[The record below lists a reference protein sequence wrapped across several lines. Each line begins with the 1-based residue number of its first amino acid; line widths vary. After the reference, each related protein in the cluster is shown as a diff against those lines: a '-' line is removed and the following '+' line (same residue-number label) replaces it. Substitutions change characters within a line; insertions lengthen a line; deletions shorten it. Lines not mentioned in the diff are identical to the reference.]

1 MRSLLL
7 SPIDRWR
14 APPPL
19 ARRVGWMGE
28 WTYAHRGLHRG
39 GLHSVGVPE
48 NSPSAFAAAIA
59 AGLGIECDVQRS
71 GDGRAVVF
79 HDWEFDRLTG
89 ETGPVSDR
97 RAQDIEK
104 ITLAGN
110 NDPIPTLERFL
121 DQVAGQ
127 VPILIEIKSRNDRR
141 VRPLCL
147 AVHRALEGYRGDHA
161 VMSFDPRVSRWFA
174 KYSPNTV
181 RGLVV
186 TEQKSKSLLGRL
198 QRHGA
203 LWTAKPDFLAYDIRD
218 LPSRF
223 AAAQRRR
230 GLPVLSWTVR
240 SAVHRERVA
249 QHADAGI
256 AEGDGIAR
264 AKPERKSDG
273 ADQA

>member
-1 MRSLLL
+1 MQSLLL
-7 SPIDRWR
+7 NPIDRWR

-19 ARRVGWMGE
+19 AKRISWMRE
-28 WTYAHRGLHRG
+28 WTFAHR

-79 HDWEFDRLTG
+79 HDWDLDRLTG
-89 ETGPVSDR
+89 DVGPVSER
-97 RAQDIEK
+97 RADEIEQ

-110 NDPIPTLERFL
+110 GDPIPSLERFL

-147 AVHRALEGYRGDHA
+147 AVHRALEGYRGFHG

-174 KYSPNTV
+174 RYSSNTV

-186 TEQKSKSLLGRL
+186 SEQNAKSLAGRWR
-198 QRHGA
+198 RHSA
-203 LWTAKPDFLAYDIRD
+203 LWIAKPDFLAYDIRD

-230 GLPVLSWTVR
+230 GLPLLSWTVR
-240 SAVHRERVA
+240 SETHRDRVA
-249 QHADAGI
+249 RHADAAI
-256 AEGDGIAR
+256 AEGDGVEGAP
-264 AKPERKSDG
+264 PEGQS
-273 ADQA
+273 QA